1 MNTMPTEEKS
11 LRSLPW
17 HSGHSV
23 SDDSLKL
30 CTASKRWSQAVHA
43 YW

>member
-1 MNTMPTEEKS
+1 MPTVLKS

-23 SDDSLKL
+23 SDASLNDC
-30 CTASKRWSQAVHA
+30 CTSKRCPHAVHA
-43 YW
+43 